1 MKLCYCEKCN
11 KFFADYDAY
20 DEILIAKKIGAAYE
34 MQNFCQECG
43 KKMHEAINGLLN
55 ESEDKNNG

>member
-1 MKLCYCEKCN
+1 MELCYCEKCN

-20 DEILIAKKIGAAYE
+20 NEILIAKKIGEAYE
-34 MQNFCQECG
+34 MQHFCQECG

-55 ESEDKNNG
+55 ESEVNDNV